1 MQDLIAERME
11 KYARASGH
19 PRLVQLLSRHA
30 SDQKDKF
37 TLSDDE
43 DQARKV
49 ACSNKHLRCKSNGD
63 EGLTK
68 KSELR

>member
-1 MQDLIAERME
+1 MQTLHGPCTFPGEQKHAQDLIAERME

-19 PRLVQLLSRHA
+19 PRLVELLSRHA

-43 DQARKV
+43 DQVKIV
-49 ACSNKHLRCKSNGD
+49 A
-63 EGLTK
+63 
-68 KSELR
+68 